1 MVERF
6 YGWML
11 GKPGWVL
18 FVYLLILMAALSQ
31 FPKLKLD
38 ASSDSLLLQGD
49 PPQQACFHQVFFA
62 HYIMTIALVVEILV
76 PIGGYLSE
84 S

>member
-11 GKPGWVL
+11 VKPGWVL

-49 PPQQACFHQVFFA
+49 PDLARREAA
-62 HYIMTIALVVEILV
+62 HEGQDDARARL
-76 PIGGYLSE
+76 
-84 S
+84 